1 VALQGKQYVRI
12 IVEFAHDV
20 ALGVFPGAVIGAWLI
35 RRAVEAEGLGAAAVA
50 RASGKLWILF
60 VVGLAVSIGTGVIRL
75 KYWRLNVRTGALEDK
90 KQMATIKHSL
100 FVLLLL
106 ASAAALYAVQ
116 AP

>member
-1 VALQGKQYVRI
+1 MALQGKQYVRI
-12 IVEFAHDV
+12 VVEFAHDV

-35 RRAVEAEGLGAAAVA
+35 RRAVEAEGLGGAAIA
-50 RASGKLWILF
+50 RASGKLW
-60 VVGLAVSIGTGVIRL
+60 VVFALGLAVSIGTGAIRL
-75 KYWRLNVRTGALEDK
+75 RYWKLNVRTGALEDK

-116 AP
+116 SP